1 LDRTSFTYHVS
12 VRSILGLMPSFSTL
26 LRLLLAVVLVL
37 NGIGAAGAEVRMQLH
52 AGTAGGES
60 TAPAIAKTA
69 GPPCHQ
75 GMAVPTAAQAEQAAV
90 ELAGVKSKVPAPDC
104 CKFGTCTCALMYPV
118 TGVMASAFVHPL
130 LFANAAVYSPHVVE
144 HRPPTLPHLIR
155 PPIS

>member
-1 LDRTSFTYHVS
+1 
-12 VRSILGLMPSFSTL
+12 MPAFSTL

-52 AGTAGGES
+52 AAPAGGET
-60 TAPAIAKTA
+60 TAPATAKTA

-75 GMAVPTAAQAEQAAV
+75 GMAVPTAAQAEEAAV
-90 ELAGVKSKVPAPDC
+90 KLAGVKSKVPAPDC

-130 LFANAAVYSPHVVE
+130 LYVDAGVQGTHAVG

-155 PPIS
+155 PPIG